1 MQTVRLHLPWDTDKC
16 PPLFRQ
22 TPNGSG
28 NWKGIQFCI
37 NEGPTPCD
45 FLVVFAGQKG
55 IIQDTINKENT
66 LFIAGEPPAIKKYPE
81 AYLAQ
86 FGSVICSDT
95 ELYHPNKRLYQQGY
109 PWFCGI
115 RFTDSGE
122 KQVAKNYD
130 DFKQDTDIKKTKL
143 ISVVC
148 SDKCSKP
155 GHRKRFEFVK
165 KLKEAFGDELDLF
178 GNGQNPIAD
187 KTDAIR
193 PYKYHIAIENSSAP
207 DYWSEKLSDCYLE
220 EAFPFYS
227 GCPNLHDYFPK
238 DAYVSFDLN
247 NPEATVQQ
255 IKCAIAEDRYTQSI
269 KAIQEAKTRVLDDY
283 NLFNLITEHFD
294 RLSLT
299 NYTAEK
305 PFVAYPSKWFR
316 KGLLYR
322 LKFKI
327 QQMMK

>member
-1 MQTVRLHLPWDTDKC
+1 MHTVRLHLPWKTDQTH
-16 PPLFRQ
+16 PLLRQ
-22 TPNGSG
+22 TPGERG
-28 NWKGIQFCI
+28 IWKNVQFYI
-37 NEGPTPCD
+37 NEGPEKCD
-45 FLVVFAGQKG
+45 CIVVFAGQHG
-55 IIQDTINKENT
+55 LIREPLRKENT
-66 LFIAGEPPAIKKYPE
+66 LFIAGEPPAIKQYSE

-86 FGSVICSDT
+86 FGSVICSDPK
-95 ELYHPNKRLYQQGY
+95 LSHPNKQMYQQGY
-109 PWFCGI
+109 PWFCGLK
-115 RFTDSGE
+115 FLEDGE
-122 KQVAKNYD
+122 KISVKSYD
-130 DFKQDTDIKKTKL
+130 DFKAEKNIEKPKL
-143 ISVVC
+143 LSVVC
-148 SDKCSKP
+148 SDKCSKL

-178 GNGQNPIAD
+178 GTGQNPIAD

-227 GCPNLHDYFPK
+227 GCHNLHDYFPK
-238 DAYVSFDLN
+238 DAYVSIDLD

-255 IKCAIAEDRYTQSI
+255 IKRAIAEDRYTQSI

-294 RLSLT
+294 SLSPT
-299 NYTAEK
+299 NDTAEK
-305 PFVAYPSKWFR
+305 LFVAYPSKWFR

-327 QQMMK
+327 QQMIK